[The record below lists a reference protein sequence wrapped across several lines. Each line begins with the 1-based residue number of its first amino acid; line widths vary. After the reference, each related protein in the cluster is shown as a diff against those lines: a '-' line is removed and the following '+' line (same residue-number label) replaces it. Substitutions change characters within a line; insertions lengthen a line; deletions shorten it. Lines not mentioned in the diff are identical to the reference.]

1 MDHNKLW
8 KILKKIGIPDHH
20 TCLLRN
26 LYAGQEA
33 TGRTGRGTMD
43 LFQIGKGVHQG
54 CILSFCLFNLY
65 AGYIMQNAG
74 LDEAQ
79 AGIIIPRRNINN
91 LKNADNTTQMAKSK
105 EELKN
110 FLMKVKESEKAGLKF
125 NIQRIKIIASGP
137 ITSWHIDGEAMESV
151 TDFMFLGSKITTD
164 GNCNHEIKTRLLRG
178 IKTMTNLDSILKSRD
193 ITLPTKVHLVK
204 AMVFPVVM
212 YGCESWTIKK
222 AEH

>member
-8 KILKKIGIPDHH
+8 KILKKVGIPDHH

-79 AGIIIPRRNINN
+79 AGIIIPRRNIN

-110 FLMKVKESEKAGLKF
+110 FLMKMKESEKAGLKF

-204 AMVFPVVM
+204 AMVFLVVM